1 MLDAANPV
9 RTDTHAQRKATVDRL
24 TALSIRNKTNPFLD
38 IAWPE
43 SLPEDVMWM
52 PHKLMTVHGTQA
64 GATLTPEQLLRLSK
78 WESIWFYS
86 FNVHGERHLLRD
98 VLNCMHSP
106 GYEDVSDYMHHFV
119 CEENNHSWFFSNFC
133 TRYGGKV
140 YVDKRSQFQAQPL
153 KPAANAFLIFAR
165 ILILEEM
172 LDYYNVI
179 IAADEAVPA
188 VIRELNALHHYEE
201 ARHMAFGRAIVADLF
216 DKARKNCT
224 DEDIDECRAYLD
236 RYIGWC
242 LDSLYYPAM
251 YRDAGIADAYQFRNA
266 VMADPGRQSH
276 HDAMTAKVRKFFA
289 KIGAA

>member
-1 MLDAANPV
+1 MAP
-9 RTDTHAQRKATVDRL
+9 RR
-24 TALSIRNKTNPFLD
+24 
-38 IAWPE
+38 
-43 SLPEDVMWM
+43 
-52 PHKLMTVHGTQA
+52 
-64 GATLTPEQLLRLSK
+64 ATLTPEQLLRLSK

-188 VIRELNALHHYEE
+188 IRELNACTIMKSAPYGLRPRHRGGSVRQGAQELH
-201 ARHMAFGRAIVADLF
+201 GR
-216 DKARKNCT
+216 
-224 DEDIDECRAYLD
+224 
-236 RYIGWC
+236 G
-242 LDSLYYPAM
+242 
-251 YRDAGIADAYQFRNA
+251 YR
-266 VMADPGRQSH
+266 
-276 HDAMTAKVRKFFA
+276 
-289 KIGAA
+289 

>member
-1 MLDAANPV
+1 M
-9 RTDTHAQRKATVDRL
+9 R
-24 TALSIRNKTNPFLD
+24 
-38 IAWPE
+38 
-43 SLPEDVMWM
+43 
-52 PHKLMTVHGTQA
+52 
-64 GATLTPEQLLRLSK
+64 
-78 WESIWFYS
+78 
-86 FNVHGERHLLRD
+86 
-98 VLNCMHSP
+98 
-106 GYEDVSDYMHHFV
+106 
-119 CEENNHSWFFSNFC
+119 ENNHSWFFSNFC

-242 LDSLYYPAM
+242 LDSLYYPA
-251 YRDAGIADAYQFRNA
+251 I
-266 VMADPGRQSH
+266 PGRRHRRRLSIPQCRHGRSGPAIPSRR
-276 HDAMTAKVRKFFA
+276 HDGQGKKFFA
-289 KIGAA
+289 KIAA

>member
-1 MLDAANPV
+1 MLDTANPV

-216 DKARKNCT
+216 DKARKIARTRISMSAAPTWIAISAGAWTRCITRPCT
-224 DEDIDECRAYLD
+224 GTPASPTLINSAMPSWPIRAGNP
-236 RYIGWC
+236 ITT
-242 LDSLYYPAM
+242 P
-251 YRDAGIADAYQFRNA
+251 
-266 VMADPGRQSH
+266 
-276 HDAMTAKVRKFFA
+276 
-289 KIGAA
+289 

>member
-1 MLDAANPV
+1 MLDTANPV

-43 SLPEDVMWM
+43 SRQRMSCGCPQTDD
-52 PHKLMTVHGTQA
+52 
-64 GATLTPEQLLRLSK
+64 GAWHPGVTLTPEQLLRLSK

-119 CEENNHSWFFSNFC
+119 CEENNHSWFFFHFLHSLRRQGLC
-133 TRYGGKV
+133 R
-140 YVDKRSQFQAQPL
+140 QALAIPG
-153 KPAANAFLIFAR
+153 AAIKARRQCLPIFAR